1 MPAVNP
7 DNYQVDVS
15 LLNMETNEY
24 YVFYVEK
31 LQGRILFFPAKQKL
45 EKIVNDVKVSV
56 ELNYVGSKILELL
69 AHNAGNIVTRDEI
82 LGVAWEGRVVS
93 SNSLNQSISMLRE
106 SLELESG
113 QESIIVTVPR
123 WGYKI
128 NAEVVSK
135 DSFVN
140 EDAPS
145 VEETAPALAVG
156 SSELEK
162 PSELNVVGESVVRSE
177 TLPAIDNKARR
188 RSKRYSRFWPIP
200 LVGALILN
208 VVYEFS
214 PFFFDDGRPT
224 ISSGL
229 DGSGK
234 VKYVVGDGYSEET
247 MRSDLKALVE
257 RVLKLSVS
265 NEDKIIFNKMHEY
278 YEVVCIDPNN
288 FPVFIIF
295 HGSQINNLTDE
306 QILGCLK

>member
-1 MPAVNP
+1 
-7 DNYQVDVS
+7 
-15 LLNMETNEY
+15 METNEC
-24 YVFYVEK
+24 YVFYVERLK
-31 LQGRILFFPAKQKL
+31 ARILFFPAKQRL

-56 ELNYVGSKILELL
+56 ELNYAGSKILELL

-135 DSFVN
+135 DIFVN
-140 EDAPS
+140 EEASS
-145 VEETAPALAVG
+145 VEETTPALAVG
-156 SSELEK
+156 SSDIEK
-162 PSELNVVGESVVRSE
+162 PKSELDVVGEPIVRAE
-177 TLPAIDNKARR
+177 VAPAIDNKTRR
-188 RSKRYSRFWPIP
+188 KSKQYSRFWPIP
-200 LVGALILN
+200 LIGALILN

-229 DGSGK
+229 DGSNK
-234 VKYVVGDGYSEET
+234 VKYVVGDGYSEDT
-247 MRSDLKALVE
+247 MRSDLKSLVE

-265 NEDKIIFNKMHEY
+265 DDDKIIFNKMHEY
-278 YEVVCIDPNN
+278 YEIVCIDPNN

>member
-1 MPAVNP
+1 
-7 DNYQVDVS
+7 
-15 LLNMETNEY
+15 METNEC

-31 LQGRILFFPAKQKL
+31 LKGRILFFPARQKL

-56 ELNYVGSKILELL
+56 ELNYAGSKILELL

-135 DSFVN
+135 DIFVN
-140 EDAPS
+140 EEASS
-145 VEETAPALAVG
+145 VEETTPALAVG
-156 SSELEK
+156 SSDIEK
-162 PSELNVVGESVVRSE
+162 PKSELDVVGEPIVRAE
-177 TLPAIDNKARR
+177 VAPAIDNKTRR
-188 RSKRYSRFWPIP
+188 KSKRYSRFWPIP

-224 ISSGL
+224 ISNGL
-229 DGSGK
+229 DGNSK
-234 VKYVVGDGYSEET
+234 VKYVVGDGYSEDT
-247 MRSDLKALVE
+247 MRSDLKSLVE

-265 NEDKIIFNKMHEY
+265 DDDKIIFNKMHEY